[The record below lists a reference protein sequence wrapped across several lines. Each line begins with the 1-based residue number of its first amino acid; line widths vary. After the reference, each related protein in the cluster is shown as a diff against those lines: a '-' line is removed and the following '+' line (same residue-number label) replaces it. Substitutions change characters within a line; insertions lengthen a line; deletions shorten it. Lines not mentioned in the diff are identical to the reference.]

1 MIEFVLKLSTYNSGL
16 NHFYLSTHHH
26 FECVLANAAVA
37 NMDMVEMTTVWRHT
51 HMSSE
56 GRTDELTFSLLS
68 YFLFKPS
75 PLYVT
80 MTLTLRNDFHYPTQ
94 MRANFAVQAFSE
106 RNDPVPV
113 QQRPTTTSSFSVIFF
128 FFYCFLFFLPLLTGN
143 TTVISTRTEY
153 TVLYKIKH
161 TESVLSHSI

>member
-1 MIEFVLKLSTYNSGL
+1 MCFGQCCSSKYGYGRDDDS
-16 NHFYLSTHHH
+16 
-26 FECVLANAAVA
+26 LA
-37 NMDMVEMTTVWRHT
+37 THT

-113 QQRPTTTSSFSVIFF
+113 QQRPTTTSSFSAIFF
-128 FFYCFLFFLPLLTGN
+128 FSLFLVLLAFTYRQHN
-143 TTVISTRTEY
+143 SHIHKNRIYRLVQDQTHRECAFTFNI
-153 TVLYKIKH
+153 IKCCGAR
-161 TESVLSHSI
+161 

>member
-1 MIEFVLKLSTYNSGL
+1 MCFGQCCSSKYGYGRDDDS
-16 NHFYLSTHHH
+16 
-26 FECVLANAAVA
+26 LA
-37 NMDMVEMTTVWRHT
+37 THT

-80 MTLTLRNDFHYPTQ
+80 MTLTLCNDFHYPTQ

-128 FFYCFLFFLPLLTGN
+128 FFIVSCSSCLYLQATQQSYPQEPNIPSCTRSNTQRVCFHIQYNKMLWSWLAN
-143 TTVISTRTEY
+143 TRTIH
-153 TVLYKIKH
+153 KARAR
-161 TESVLSHSI
+161 SR